1 MIHDRKS
8 DTGEKTVTQLR
19 LTEPIGVATVTIPR
33 RKDREVDME
42 VAYRRV
48 TLKKPKRI
56 VGDSP
61 EELEMTLV
69 RIGER
74 GKGKGGIEWKFL
86 YRIGKKT
93 KIPPKEPYPLSEAVR
108 YLAEPGSYRRAP
120 SDGPP
125 GLKSVWQGLF
135 RLFETVDILVDQV

>member
-1 MIHDRKS
+1 MIVAFLQHKAPKQAGLKITRATIKRQIS
-8 DTGEKTVTQLR
+8 SH
-19 LTEPIGVATVTIPR
+19 PIPSHPAPSP
-33 RKDREVDME
+33 K
-42 VAYRRV
+42 YRARDQ
-48 TLKKPKRI
+48 
-56 VGDSP
+56 DSP

-74 GKGKGGIEWKFL
+74 GKGKDGIEWKFL
-86 YRIGKKT
+86 YRIGRKT

-108 YLAEPGSYRRAP
+108 YLAEPGNYRRAP

-135 RLFETVDILVDQV
+135 RLFEMVEILVDQV